1 MVTERPTGAGIRDF
15 TDFLTVSKSST
26 SVTKDPV
33 RFAGFILNAMSAS
46 AGNTPKMKIINGS
59 TSSSQVVVN
68 TISMGA
74 WGTNTVNIFPYV
86 RLPRGL
92 YVDVSGSATGIAFTV
107 LYAPER
113 L

>member
-1 MVTERPTGAGIRDF
+1 MVTERPSGIRINDF
-15 TDFLTVSKSST
+15 ADYMTVSKSST
-26 SVTKDPV
+26 SVTKDPAKFV
-33 RFAGFILNAMSAS
+33 GFILNAMSAS

-59 TSSSQVVVN
+59 TSSSQVVVD
-68 TISMGA
+68 TISIGA
-74 WGTNTVNIFPYV
+74 WGTNSVNIFPYV

-107 LYAPER
+107 LYAHER